1 MKKIALFI
9 VIIFL
14 QFSTFAQKDLTN
26 EQKNVANQVEALR
39 IAMIDANA
47 EKLKELTSAQL
58 SYGHSGGHIENQEEF
73 IQKIVS
79 GKSDF
84 VTIELQDQTISISE
98 NIAIVRHKL
107 YAHTND
113 NGVEKDIQ
121 LGVMLVWQKHKK
133 NWLLIARQAFKL
145 PTSEKH

>member
-1 MKKIALFI
+1 MKNILALFF
-9 VIIFL
+9 VCLFH
-14 QFSTFAQKDLTN
+14 FSVMAQKDSN
-26 EQKNVANQVEALR
+26 AEQKVVANQVEALR

-79 GKSDF
+79 RKSDF

-107 YAHTND
+107 YAHTNE
-113 NGVEKDIQ
+113 NGVEKVIQ